1 MLKSPCIQ
9 SRQRN
14 GVRMNRK
21 IIFCDIDGTILSPKT
36 NLISDNTFSAIK
48 KAQANGHLVF
58 VNSGR
63 TIAEIEKEI
72 SRVGFDGY
80 VCGCGTYIS
89 YHNSVLFHNTLPKE
103 MIPEL
108 IRDLKTYKA
117 EAILEGVN
125 AIYFDRN
132 TQHPKLRKLI
142 DWHINKN
149 EINIQDF
156 QASDIS
162 VDKFCMW
169 YDTKESFDRFYEK
182 YKDYFEFI
190 HRRKNFYEVV
200 PKECS
205 KATGI
210 EFLLNY
216 LNISH
221 ENTYALGDGPND
233 LPMLTYVKHSIAMG
247 NCDPEIRNLVSFI
260 TGDVD
265 EDGVSYA
272 FRHFNII

>member
-1 MLKSPCIQ
+1 
-9 SRQRN
+9 
-14 GVRMNRK
+14 MNRK
-21 IIFCDIDGTILSPKT
+21 IIFCDIDGTILSQKT
-36 NLISDNTFSAIK
+36 NLISQDTFTAIK

-89 YHNSVLFHNTLPKE
+89 YHDSVLFHNTIPQE
-103 MIPEL
+103 MIPTI
-108 IRDLKTYKA
+108 IRDFKINKV
-117 EAILEGVN
+117 EAILEGSH
-125 AIYFDRN
+125 AIYFDRS
-132 TQHPKLRKLI
+132 TQHPKLRKLME
-142 DWHINKN
+142 WHIKKN

-156 QASDIS
+156 DASELS
-162 VDKFCMW
+162 ADKFCMW
-169 YDTKESFDRFYEK
+169 STTEDGFVSFFEK

-190 HRRKNFYEVV
+190 DRKKSFYEVI
-200 PKECS
+200 PKDHS

-210 EFLLNY
+210 EFLLKY
-216 LNISH
+216 LNIPH

-233 LPMLTYVKHSIAMG
+233 LPMLSYVKHSIAMG

-260 TGDVD
+260 TRDVD

-272 FRHFNII
+272 LKHYNII

>member
-1 MLKSPCIQ
+1 MS
-9 SRQRN
+9 
-14 GVRMNRK
+14 RK
-21 IIFCDIDGTILSPKT
+21 IIFCDIDGTILSHKT
-36 NLISDNTFSAIK
+36 NLISDNTFAAIK

-89 YHNSVLFHNTLPKE
+89 YHNSVLFHNSIPPK

-108 IRDLKTYKA
+108 IRDFKENKV
-117 EAILEGVN
+117 EVILEGIN
-125 AIYFDRN
+125 AIYFDRY

-142 DWHINKN
+142 NWHISKN

-156 QASDIS
+156 NASDIS

-169 YDTKESFDRFYEK
+169 PTNKEGFDSFYEK

-190 HRRKNFYEVV
+190 DRKKDFYEVI
-200 PKECS
+200 PKEHS

-210 EFLLNY
+210 EYLLNY
-216 LNISH
+216 LNIPH

-233 LPMLTYVKHSIAMG
+233 LPMLSYVKYSIAMG

-265 EDGVSYA
+265 EDGVSCA
-272 FRHFNII
+272 LKHFNII